1 MIQFSGALVLAA
13 TLFAA
18 PSSWS
23 EAQAPYRIHG
33 NTWNVGTRG
42 LASILVT
49 SDAGHVLID
58 APLARNVGLIEANV
72 GALGFRVEDIRVIL
86 NTHAHFDHA
95 GGIARLARDSGAEV
109 RASVAGARA
118 LRSGGDD
125 PDDPQHGSA
134 GRYPPV
140 KVAATLADGDVV
152 RVGSLALT
160 AHSTPGH
167 TPGSTSWTW
176 RSCEQDRC
184 LDIVYADSLTALT
197 AGSYRYSDPVHP
209 ERLAGFRR
217 GLDVVAG
224 LPCDILVT
232 PHPGAS
238 GFDERLARREAGDA
252 AALVDRDAC
261 RRYAEDARE
270 RLDAQVERERAAK

>member
-1 MIQFSGALVLAA
+1 MIPFSGALALAS

-18 PSSWS
+18 PAVWS

-33 NTWNVGTRG
+33 NTWNVGSRG

-58 APLARNVGLIEANV
+58 APLAQNAELIEANV
-72 GALGFRVEDIRVIL
+72 RALGVRVEDIRVIL
-86 NTHAHFDHA
+86 NSHAHFDHA

-109 RASVAGARA
+109 RASAAGARA

-134 GRYPPV
+134 DPYAPV
-140 KVAATLADGDVV
+140 QVAATLADGDVV
-152 RVGSLALT
+152 RVGDLALT
-160 AHSTPGH
+160 AHLTPGH
-167 TPGSTSWTW
+167 TPGSTTWTW
-176 RSCEQDRC
+176 RSCGQATC
-184 LDIVYADSLTALT
+184 FDIVYADSLTALS
-197 AGSYRYSDPVHP
+197 AKGYRYSDPAHP

-217 GLDVVAG
+217 GLAVVAG

-232 PHPGAS
+232 PHPEAS
-238 GFDERLARREAGDA
+238 GFDQRLARREAGEAD
-252 AALVDRDAC
+252 ALVDRGAC
-261 RRYAEDARE
+261 RRYAEAAGQ
-270 RLDAQVERERAAK
+270 RLDARIELERAGK

>member
-1 MIQFSGALVLAA
+1 MIQFSGALALAA
-13 TLFAA
+13 ILFAA

-58 APLARNVGLIEANV
+58 APLAQNVGLIEANV
-72 GALGFRVEDIRVIL
+72 RALGFRVEDIRVIL

-134 GRYPPV
+134 DPYAPV
-140 KVAATLADGDVV
+140 QVAATLADEEVV
-152 RVGSLALT
+152 RVGELALT
-160 AHSTPGH
+160 AHLTPGH
-167 TPGSTSWTW
+167 TPGSTTWTW
-176 RSCEQDRC
+176 RSCEQARC
-184 LDIVYADSLTALT
+184 FDMVYADSLTALSSK
-197 AGSYRYSDPVHP
+197 GYRYSDPAHP

-217 GLDVVAG
+217 GLEVVAG

-232 PHPGAS
+232 PHPEAS
-238 GFDERLARREAGDA
+238 GFDQRLARREAGDA
-252 AALVDRDAC
+252 DALVDRGAC
-261 RRYAEDARE
+261 RRYAEGARE
-270 RLDAQVERERAAK
+270 RLEAQVERERSAK